1 MRREEDDNPAKAP
14 DAARSEEPTRALTT
28 GFGQLDLAPP
38 PGLLMRMP
46 STGSD
51 DSADDD
57 RRARSMP
64 FDRQPSGA
72 STDGGHSDS
81 GVYGSGETTSML
93 PREVDTW
100 TSEDVSEWL
109 RAVGLEPLAK
119 AFAEHGIDGYLLLRL
134 TEHDLDR
141 DLRIPSNL
149 QRVKVYRAIENLR
162 RTVMGRVSY
171 SHASPVTFDAA
182 TSVVSGRETGT
193 HSSASRQE
201 ESEKKSPGI
210 SSSGKSTR
218 SSASASNASDGA
230 GGVEADVS
238 WLQYIHTEARPAA
251 LAEWLLQKTKEMDA
265 EAASA
270 NPSAALN
277 AYTQAALGA
286 LATIRANG
294 PNDGSGSA
302 SDASLPSPP
311 TSRGTRSS
319 GSRGSRD
326 SRGSRGSGSEF
337 GVRLREALESTP
349 GWNSEYAAFSS
360 KPDVPWLQMRL
371 ADLVDDLNAARGNA
385 LAGGEFLKTDERSLK
400 DFHGAPPAAVS
411 AGLASGAFAGP
422 SAAPPADAADA
433 RGPARE
439 RRERCRRWRCRRGR
453 GSVSRKRRGAST
465 RRGVDAIGARGS
477 RGDAG
482 GADAPPALGD
492 GGDDRRRRR
501 ARGCGVS
508 GVRVRLER
516 AARGRTRTSWCTR
529 RWRTSASSP
538 CRRCSRA

>member
-1 MRREEDDNPAKAP
+1 LKSTSREAGSMRREEDDNPAKAP

-81 GVYGSGETTSML
+81 GVYGSGETNSML

-294 PNDGSGSA
+294 TQRRVRERVGRVAAVAADVARHAELGQPREPRQSRQSRERFGIRRASA
-302 SDASLPSPP
+302 RGARVHPGLEQRVRRVLLQAGRALAPDAA
-311 TSRGTRSS
+311 
-319 GSRGSRD
+319 
-326 SRGSRGSGSEF
+326 RGSG
-337 GVRLREALESTP
+337 GRP
-349 GWNSEYAAFSS
+349 
-360 KPDVPWLQMRL
+360 
-371 ADLVDDLNAARGNA
+371 
-385 LAGGEFLKTDERSLK
+385 
-400 DFHGAPPAAVS
+400 
-411 AGLASGAFAGP
+411 
-422 SAAPPADAADA
+422 
-433 RGPARE
+433 
-439 RRERCRRWRCRRGR
+439 ERCAGKRVGGRR
-453 GSVSRKRRGAST
+453 VFK
-465 RRGVDAIGARGS
+465 D
-477 RGDAG
+477 
-482 GADAPPALGD
+482 
-492 GGDDRRRRR
+492 
-501 ARGCGVS
+501 
-508 GVRVRLER
+508 
-516 AARGRTRTSWCTR
+516 
-529 RWRTSASSP
+529 
-538 CRRCSRA
+538 